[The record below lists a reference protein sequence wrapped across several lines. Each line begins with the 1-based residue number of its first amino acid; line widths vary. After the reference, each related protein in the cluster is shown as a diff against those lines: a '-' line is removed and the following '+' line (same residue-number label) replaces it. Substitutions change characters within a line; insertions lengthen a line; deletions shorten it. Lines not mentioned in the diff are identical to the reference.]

1 MTIIKR
7 MCLASA
13 CLITAC
19 AAPLHT
25 GLNESPNEPSRP
37 SNPTKI
43 EPVMSASTLS
53 TWDISGAIAARSPK
67 KAWTASL
74 NWHQQTANQYQI
86 RLFGPLGGGT
96 VIIEQNGSVVTYRDG
111 PQTATSTHPDD
122 LLQKKTG
129 VRLPVKDLY
138 YWVRGIP
145 APGPVQSTVY
155 DTTHRLTSLHQAGFS
170 IDYTAYTS
178 VNGMNLPSKIRLQG
192 HGVLIKLVI
201 KHWGV

>member
-1 MTIIKR
+1 MKHIKR
-7 MCLASA
+7 ICLASI

-19 AAPLHT
+19 AAPERSIL
-25 GLNESPNEPSRP
+25 ESPV
-37 SNPTKI
+37 
-43 EPVMSASTLS
+43 EPVQPPKAPVTRIASTLS
-53 TWDISGAIAARSPK
+53 AWDITGAIAARSGK

-74 NWHQQTANQYQI
+74 NWHQQGINQYQI

-96 VIIEQNGSVVTYRDG
+96 VIIEQHGSAVTYRDG
-111 PQTATSTHPDD
+111 PETVTSTHADD

-129 VRLPVKDLY
+129 VRLPVQHLY

-145 APGPVQSTVY
+145 APAPVQSAVY
-155 DTTHRLTSLHQAGFS
+155 DAEHRLISLHQAGFS

-178 VNGMNLPSKIRLQG
+178 IGGMNLPTKMRLQG
-192 HGVLIKLVI
+192 HDVMMKFVI